1 MPKRISFLKR
11 GGAYLI
17 LSFGYAATAHANSG
31 AFHQSLNADFF
42 MDFAFNMA
50 GAVFGGIAQLCFS
63 LNKSG
68 TYIRDI
74 IGKAIRNIILSVFVG
89 FVIFICTEPSGF
101 WEQSSGMKQLFF
113 VTLGGAFASETME
126 FLRRFWK
133 NRLNQM
139 DEAETRRF
147 ERDNPAPFPPT
158 IPTQKP
164 RQQAKSATAEE
175 FEEFVE
181 ENVTDPEK
189 SEGE

>member
-1 MPKRISFLKR
+1 MPKRLEFYKR
-11 GGAYLI
+11 GLAYLI
-17 LSFGYAATAHANSG
+17 LSFGYAATAHANGG

-50 GAVFGGIAQLCFS
+50 GAVFGGVAQLCFS
-63 LNKSG
+63 LNKSSN
-68 TYIRDI
+68 YIRDI
-74 IGKAIRNIILSVFVG
+74 IGKAMRNIILSVFVG

-126 FLRRFWK
+126 FLRRFWT

-139 DEAETRRF
+139 DDAETRRH
-147 ERDNPAPFPPT
+147 ERDNPAPYPPT
-158 IPTQKP
+158 MPTQKP
-164 RQQAKSATAEE
+164 RQQPTSETAEE

>member
-1 MPKRISFLKR
+1 MPKRLEFYKR
-11 GGAYLI
+11 GVAYLI
-17 LSFGYAATAHANSG
+17 LSLSYAATAHASGG

-50 GAVFGGIAQLCFS
+50 GAVFGGVAQLCFS
-63 LNKSG
+63 LNKSSN
-68 TYIRDI
+68 YIRDI

-126 FLRRFWK
+126 FLRRFWT

-139 DEAETRRF
+139 DEAETRRH
-147 ERDNPAPFPPT
+147 ERDNPAPYPPT
-158 IPTQKP
+158 MPTKKP
-164 RQQAKSATAEE
+164 KQQPTSETAEE

-181 ENVTDPEK
+181 ENVTDPK
-189 SEGE
+189 NSEGE